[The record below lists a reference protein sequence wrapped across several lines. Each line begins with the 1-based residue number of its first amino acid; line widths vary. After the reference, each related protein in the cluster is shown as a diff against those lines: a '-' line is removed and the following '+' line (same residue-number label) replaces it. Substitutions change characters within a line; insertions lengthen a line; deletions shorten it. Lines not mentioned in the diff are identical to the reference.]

1 MAPDFRLGRVTSAA
15 RPAEPSPSKGGNF
28 TKRWRQPIMFSDMPT
43 RWRKWISQLASSR
56 PVDDAKLELAR
67 EFGREA
73 ARLLYPTMQWDE
85 ARLTLAGVWDEK
97 DLMPWSK
104 ARPAVHA

>member
-1 MAPDFRLGRVTSAA
+1 
-15 RPAEPSPSKGGNF
+15 
-28 TKRWRQPIMFSDMPT
+28 MFSIMPT

-56 PVDDAKLELAR
+56 PLDDAKLELAR

-85 ARLTLAGVWDEK
+85 ARLILARVWDEK
-97 DLMPWSK
+97 DLLPWSE
-104 ARPAVHA
+104 ASPAVHAAWLLAKAEIDLARRKGTGLTAD